1 MSLPKKIPEEMGT
14 LSSETILNT
23 KPKLPRYNDSEY
35 SDETY
40 EED

>member
-1 MSLPKKIPEEMGT
+1 MRLPKKT
-14 LSSETILNT
+14 LFETFLDT
-23 KPKLPRYNDSEY
+23 HPKLLRYNDSEY

>member
-1 MSLPKKIPEEMGT
+1 MSLPKKIPEEMVT
-14 LSSETILNT
+14 LASEAFLDTH
-23 KPKLPRYNDSEY
+23 PKLLRYNDSEY